1 MENQLPKARDE
12 EEERLTD
19 DGGTADASV
28 MTEGVGG
35 MPDLE
40 PDARATV
47 SDVDGDNVEE
57 DGQLLRPG

>member
-1 MENQLPKARDE
+1 MADQRPKVRDE
-12 EEERLTD
+12 QEERLTD
-19 DGGTADASV
+19 EGGTADASV

-40 PDARATV
+40 PEERATV

-57 DGQLLRPG
+57 DD

>member
-1 MENQLPKARDE
+1 MEDKRPKARDE
-12 EEERLTD
+12 REERLTD
-19 DGGTADASV
+19 EGGTADASV

-40 PDARATV
+40 PEDRATV

-57 DGQLLRPG
+57 DA

>member
-1 MENQLPKARDE
+1 MDNQRPKAGDE
-12 EEERLTD
+12 DEERLTD
-19 DGGTADASV
+19 EGGTADASV

-40 PDARATV
+40 PEERATV

-57 DGQLLRPG
+57 DD